1 MHCGRQ
7 PPCSGAISGRAST
20 TLGKALGAPQA
31 LKDLGLSESALDR
44 VADIAVKNPY
54 WNPRPVERDGVRALL
69 QEAWCGSRP
78 R

>member
-1 MHCGRQ
+1 LRPAADLFCGDL
-7 PPCSGAISGRAST
+7 GAGLYDFAE
-20 TLGKALGAPQA
+20 ALGAPRA

-44 VADIAVKNPY
+44 AADIAVKNPY